1 MELANENN
9 NKILT
14 NLKICTSGFT
24 TKKEEFYQ
32 IKKMI
37 ERLGG

>member
-1 MELANENN
+1 MESSYEIS
-9 NKILT
+9 NKVLT

-37 ERLGG
+37 EQLGG